1 MLPHRAAPRVIVA
14 LLLMPPACSG
24 QEPAR
29 ADARTCTVG
38 RVSDGD
44 TFRCSDGRRVRLIGI
59 DSPELR
65 QRPFGPEAQ
74 RALLALLPLSTTVR
88 LETDASKMDRYGREL
103 AYAWTGT
110 SLVNELMVRN
120 GWAVIYTV
128 PPNVKYAERLARA
141 QKEARAR
148 GAGLW
153 SGPGFECLPN
163 DYRRGRC
170 VTPP

>member
-1 MLPHRAAPRVIVA
+1 
-14 LLLMPPACSG
+14 MPPACAG

-44 TFRCSDGRRVRLIGI
+44 SLRCSDGRRVRLIGI

-65 QRPFGPEAQ
+65 QRPFGPQAQ
-74 RALLALLPLSTTVR
+74 GALLALLPLGTTVR
-88 LETDASKMDRYGREL
+88 LEADVSRLDRFGREL
-103 AYAWTGT
+103 AYVWTGD
-110 SLVNELMVRN
+110 SLINEIMVRN
-120 GWAVIYTV
+120 GWAVTYTV

-141 QKEARAR
+141 QKEARTG

-153 SGPGFECLPN
+153 NKRGFDCLPN